1 MLEKLDLPCSL
12 KKLSC
17 EELEQLAGEIRERII
32 KVVSENGGH
41 LSSNLGSVE
50 LSLALH
56 TVYDSPSDKII
67 WDVGHQSYAHKIL
80 TGRNRELDSLRKYEG
95 ISGYPNPEESPHD
108 IFMTGHAGTS
118 ISSALG
124 LAKSRDIFGQDHKV
138 VAVIGDGSLSG
149 GVSLEAVNNAMHLN
163 SNLVV
168 VLNDNEMSISKN
180 VGGLSEYF
188 TGVRMNPIYTGTKER
203 VEKMVKR
210 IPKIGV
216 PLFHLAEKI
225 KNRFKNF
232 IIDFQAE
239 VIVEELG
246 FEYLGPIDGHNTMLL
261 MSALSF
267 AKDAKKPILLHVIT
281 KKGKGYAPAEKDPTK
296 YHGATPFD
304 IRTGEFLNPPART
317 YSDVFGSSLVELA
330 ERDPAVVAV
339 TAAMVD
345 GTGLDEFANKFPS
358 RFFDVGIAE
367 EHAVVFSGGLAK
379 GGMKPVVAIYSTFLQ
394 RGYDEIFHDVCL
406 QNLPV
411 AFCLDRAG
419 IVGDDGPT
427 HNGVFDMAYLR
438 HLPNMVL
445 MAPKDE
451 NELRHMIFTALTHKG
466 PAAIRYPRSKVAGV
480 RMDDQAKSL
489 EIGRGEVVFKSQ
501 VQNPKSQGDHK
512 SQITNSKRIL
522 LIAIGSM
529 VHPSVEAAKQLE
541 TQGSFTTVINAR
553 FVKPLDKG
561 LIVSEAGK
569 SDLVV
574 TVEEGCLQGGF
585 GSAVLELFEEEGV
598 SVPVKRI
605 GLPDKFIEAGKR
617 DFILDKYGL
626 SAKKIEAKISGT
638 AQ

>member
-1 MLEKLDLPCSL
+1 MLLDKIELPSSL

-17 EELEQLAGEIRERII
+17 EELEKLAGEIRERII
-32 KVVSENGGH
+32 NVVSLNGGH

-50 LSLALH
+50 LAIALH
-56 TVYDSPSDKII
+56 TVYDSPTDKII

-80 TGRNRELDSLRKYEG
+80 TGRNKDFDSLRKYEG

-108 IFMTGHAGTS
+108 VFMTGHAGTS
-118 ISSALG
+118 ISSAIG
-124 LAKSRDIFGQDHKV
+124 LATARDLNGETHKI

-149 GVSLEAVNNAMHLN
+149 GLSLEAVNNAMNLK

-188 TGVRMNPIYTGTKER
+188 TGIRMNPIYTGTKDR

-225 KNRFKNF
+225 KNRLKNF
-232 IIDFQAE
+232 IIDFQTE

-246 FEYLGPIDGHNTMLL
+246 FQYLGPIDGHNTTLL

-267 AKDAKKPILLHVIT
+267 AKEIKKPMLVHVIT
-281 KKGKGYAPAEKDPTK
+281 KKGKGYDPAEKDPTK
-296 YHGATPFD
+296 YHGTVPFYVE
-304 IRTGEFLNPPART
+304 TGEFRSESFGT
-317 YSDVFGSSLVELA
+317 YSDIFGKTMVDLS
-330 ERDPAVVAV
+330 ERDEKIVAV
-339 TAAMVD
+339 TAAMLE
-345 GTGLDEFANKFPS
+345 GTGLDEFTKKFPS

-367 EHAVVFSGGLAK
+367 EHAVVFAGGLAK

-394 RGYDEIFHDVCL
+394 RSYDEIFHDVCL

-411 AFCLDRAG
+411 IFSIDRAG

-451 NELRHMIFTALTHKG
+451 KELRQMLCTAVDHKG
-466 PAAIRYPRSKVAGV
+466 PIAVRYPRSKVIGLGV
-480 RMDDQAKSL
+480 QERFDKLD
-489 EIGRGEVVFKSQ
+489 IGKGEVVHSSSVANGK
-501 VQNPKSQGDHK
+501 K
-512 SQITNSKRIL
+512 IL

-529 VHPSVEAAKQLE
+529 VHPCIEAAQELE
-541 TQGSFTTVINAR
+541 RQGLSLTVINAR
-553 FVKPLDKG
+553 FVKPLDKE
-561 LIVSEAGK
+561 LIKTKAK
-569 SDLVV
+569 NSDIVV
-574 TVEEGCLQGGF
+574 TAEEGCLQGGF
-585 GSAVLELFEEEGV
+585 GSAILELFEDEGI

-605 GLPDKFIEAGKR
+605 GLPDSFIEAGKR

-626 SAKKIEAKISGT
+626 SAKAITSFVLKGLK
-638 AQ
+638 

>member
-1 MLEKLDLPCSL
+1 MLLEKLDLPSSL

-17 EELEQLAGEIRERII
+17 EDLEKLAREIRERII
-32 KVVSENGGH
+32 RVVSENGGH

-50 LSLALH
+50 LAIALH

-80 TGRNRELDSLRKYEG
+80 TGRNREFDSLRQYEG

-108 IFMTGHAGTS
+108 VFMTGHAGTS

-124 LAKSRDIFGQDHKV
+124 LAKARDLSGQGHKI

-149 GVSLEAVNNAMHLN
+149 GISLEAVNNAMHLN

-188 TGVRMNPIYTGTKER
+188 TGIRMNPIYTGTKER
-203 VEKMVKR
+203 IENMVKK

-246 FEYLGPIDGHNTMLL
+246 LQYLGPIDGHNTTLL

-267 AKDAKKPILLHVIT
+267 AREAKKPILLHVIT

-296 YHGATPFD
+296 YHGASPFY
-304 IRTGEFLNPPART
+304 IETGEFKASSPRT
-317 YSDVFGSSLVELA
+317 YSDVFGRTMAELA
-330 ERDPAVVAV
+330 ETDEKIVAV
-339 TAAMVD
+339 TAAMLE
-345 GTGLDEFANKFPS
+345 GTGLDEFTKKFPE

-367 EHAVVFSGGLAK
+367 EHAVVFAGGLAK
-379 GGMKPVVAIYSTFLQ
+379 GGFKPVVAIYSTFLQ
-394 RGYDEIFHDVCL
+394 RSYDEIFHDICL

-411 AFCLDRAG
+411 VFCLDRSG

-451 NELRHMIFTALTHKG
+451 SELKNMLYTSLSHNG
-466 PAAIRYPRSKVAGV
+466 PIAVRYPRSKVVGV
-480 RMDDQAKSL
+480 EMDAEIKKIETGKGEMVYKS
-489 EIGRGEVVFKSQ
+489 EF
-501 VQNPKSQGDHK
+501 QNPK
-512 SQITNSKRIL
+512 RVL

-529 VHPSVEAAKQLE
+529 VYPSIDAAKNLE
-541 TQGSFTTVINAR
+541 AQGFSAAVINAR
-553 FVKPLDKG
+553 FVKPIDKK
-561 LIVSEAGK
+561 LIISEARK
-569 SDLVV
+569 ADLVI

-585 GSAVLELFEEEGV
+585 GSAVLELLEGEKI

-605 GLPDKFIEAGKR
+605 GLPDKFIESGKR

-626 SAKKIEAKISGT
+626 SAKTIAASVLGAVK
-638 AQ
+638 